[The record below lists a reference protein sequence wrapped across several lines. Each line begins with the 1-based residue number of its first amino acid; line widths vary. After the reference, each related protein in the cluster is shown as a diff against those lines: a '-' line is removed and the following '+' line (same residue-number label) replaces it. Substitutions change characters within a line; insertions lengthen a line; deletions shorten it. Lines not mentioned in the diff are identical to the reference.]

1 MKTKIEPKYQFI
13 AIWLALI
20 VLLFV
25 MFGLAYLNWGA
36 AGTAIIL
43 ILAFVQMVLVLSFF
57 MRLRTSTKV
66 IRLVACV
73 GFFWLLIMFVLA
85 FSDYLTRRWH

>member
-1 MKTKIEPKYQFI
+1 MKVEPKYQFI

-20 VLLFV
+20 ILLFV
-25 MFGLAYLNWGA
+25 MFGLAQFNLGA

-43 ILAFVQMVLVLSFF
+43 ALAFVQTVLVLSFF
-57 MRLRTSTKV
+57 MRLRTSTRL

-73 GFFWLLIMFVLA
+73 GFCWLLILFVLA
-85 FSDYLTRRWH
+85 FSDYLTRQWH

>member
-1 MKTKIEPKYQFI
+1 MEPKYRFI
-13 AIWLALI
+13 AIWLALM

-25 MFGLAYLNWGA
+25 MFGLAHLNSGA

-43 ILAFVQMVLVLSFF
+43 VLAFVQMVLVLAFF

-73 GFFWLLIMFVLA
+73 GFFWLLILFVLA
-85 FSDYLTRRWH
+85 FSDYMTRQWH